1 MALDC
6 TEGVW
11 GLRTRRPCVA
21 GTFYPS
27 DQRELLKLI
36 ENCFTHELGPGKLPQ
51 KGGGLEEGPPALLSP
66 HAGYIYSGPVASHG
80 YLLLSE
86 RKRPHTV
93 VVVGPNHTGLGSD
106 VSLYPEGKWLTPLG
120 AIDIDEEFTYS
131 LVRRSER
138 FTIDDYSHANE
149 HSIEVQLPFLQY
161 VLEGFKL
168 VPICMLDQSKATSL
182 EVGDALA
189 EAMAGGDALLIVS
202 SDMTHYEPAE
212 EAKKKDEK
220 VLSAIIALDVGGL
233 YSTIASTGSTACG
246 YGPMAVAIRVAQ
258 RLGTKRATV
267 LKYANSGDIMGD
279 ERSVVGYAS
288 VAFER
293 GR

>member
-51 KGGGLEEGPPALLSP
+51 KGGGLEEGLPALLSP

-80 YLLLSE
+80 YLLLSG

-120 AIDIDEEFTYS
+120 AIDIDVEFTYS

-220 VLSAIIALDVGGL
+220 VLSAIMALDVGGL

-246 YGPMAVAIRVAQ
+246 CGPMAIAIRVAQ
-258 RLGTKRATV
+258 RLGTKRATL